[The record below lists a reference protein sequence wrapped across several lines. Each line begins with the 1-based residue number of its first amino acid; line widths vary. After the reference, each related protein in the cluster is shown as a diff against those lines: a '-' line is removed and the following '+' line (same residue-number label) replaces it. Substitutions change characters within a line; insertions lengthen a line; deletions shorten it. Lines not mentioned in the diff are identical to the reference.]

1 MQIVPVK
8 RLLSF
13 LIVTMSAFGIVWAM
27 TVWTAAPAASG
38 TGEAEPPAYRSVE
51 FDIADAAPIAGGT
64 IDYAR
69 IDARLRRVMDDPAM
83 VGLAVGIVEDGR
95 IRFLQGY
102 GETSLG
108 GGDPV
113 TTATVFRWASLS
125 KGVAGD
131 MIALLAAEGRIGL
144 NDPVARYTTT
154 LRLPGGNEASVTVA
168 DLLAHRTGLFA
179 HAQDNKLEDGQDP
192 RTLRAELAAL
202 APICPPNTCH
212 AYQNVAFDAAAE
224 IVERLTGESYEAVVH
239 RNLFAPAGMRSASI
253 SRAGLQ
259 NAASWAR
266 PHIGGRNPR
275 MAEVNENY
283 YRVPA
288 AGGVNGSIEDLT
300 QWMLAQMGGASGVI
314 PANVLAAAHAPRV
327 ATPGEDRRR
336 RKYGERTT
344 GSGYGLGWRSF
355 DYAGHRVVGHHGGVM
370 GYRSMILFDPARRSG
385 VVALWNAS
393 NNVPAGLEYEVMDMV
408 YRLPFRDWL
417 ELDTPRG
424 GAAAQERPENEGGN
438 S

>member
-1 MQIVPVK
+1 MSVK

-38 TGEAEPPAYRSVE
+38 TGDAEPPTYRPIE

-69 IDARLRRVMDDPAM
+69 IDARLRRVMEDPAM

-95 IRFLQGY
+95 IRFLKGY

-108 GGDPV
+108 SGDPV

-131 MIALLAAEGRIGL
+131 MVALLAGEGRIALG
-144 NDPVARYTTT
+144 DPVARHAAT
-154 LRLPGGNEASVTVA
+154 LRLPGGGEASVSVA

-179 HAQDNKLEDGQDP
+179 HAQDAKLEDGEDP
-192 RTLRAELAAL
+192 RMLRAGLAAL
-202 APICPPNTCH
+202 TPICPPGTCH
-212 AYQNVAFDAAAE
+212 AYQNVAYDAAAE
-224 IVERLTGESYEAVVH
+224 IVERLTGESYEAAV
-239 RNLFAPAGMRSASI
+239 RRALFEPIGMRGASI

-259 NAASWAR
+259 SAPSWAR
-266 PHIGGRNPR
+266 PHIGGRNRR

-300 QWMLAQMGGASGVI
+300 QWMLAQMGGAPGVI
-314 PANVLAAAHAPRV
+314 PAHVLAAAHAPRV

-336 RKYGERTT
+336 RKYAERTSA
-344 GSGYGLGWRSF
+344 SGYGLGWRSF
-355 DYAGHRVVGHHGGVM
+355 DYAGRRVVGHHGGVM
-370 GYRSMILFDPARRSG
+370 GYRSMMLFDPARRSG
-385 VVALWNAS
+385 VVALWNATT
-393 NNVPAGLEYEVMDMV
+393 NVPAGLEYEVMDMV

-417 ELDTPRG
+417 ELDTPED
-424 GAAAQERPENEGGN
+424 GAPAPERPENEGGN
-438 S
+438 G

>member
-1 MQIVPVK
+1 MLPK
-8 RLLSF
+8 RLLSL
-13 LIVTMSAFGIVWAM
+13 LIVAISAFGIVWAM
-27 TVWTAAPAASG
+27 TAWRAAPAAG
-38 TGEAEPPAYRSVE
+38 GGEARSPRPVQL
-51 FDIADAAPIAGGT
+51 DIAEAPPLQPGT

-69 IDARLRRVMDDPAM
+69 LDARLRQVMEDPAM

-95 IRFLQGY
+95 IRFLKGY
-102 GETSLG
+102 GETSAG
-108 GGDPV
+108 SGDPV
-113 TTATVFRWASLS
+113 TSATVFRWASLS

-131 MIALLAAEGRIGL
+131 MLALLAGEGRLRLG
-144 NDPVARYTTT
+144 DPAARYAAS
-154 LRLPGGNEASVTVA
+154 LRLPGGSEANVTVA
-168 DLLAHRTGLFA
+168 DLLSHQTGLFG
-179 HAQDNKLEDGQDP
+179 HAQDAKLEDGQDP
-192 RTLRAELAAL
+192 RTLRTELATL
-202 APICPPNTCH
+202 TPICPPGTCH

-224 IVERLTGESYEAVVH
+224 IVERLTGESYEAAV
-239 RNLFAPAGMRSASI
+239 RRALFEPAGMRSASI

-259 NAASWAR
+259 NAPSWAR
-266 PHIGGRNPR
+266 PHVGGRSPR

-300 QWMLAQMGGASGVI
+300 HWMLAQMSGASGVI

-336 RKYGERTT
+336 RKYGERTSA
-344 GSGYGLGWRSF
+344 SGYGLGWRSF

-417 ELDTPRG
+417 ELDTPRNG
-424 GAAAQERPENEGGN
+424 VAAPERPENEGG

>member
-1 MQIVPVK
+1 MSLK

-38 TGEAEPPAYRSVE
+38 TDDGAPPVYRAVELNVAAGAPPAPGDV
-51 FDIADAAPIAGGT
+51 
-64 IDYAR
+64 DYAR
-69 IDARLRRVMDDPAM
+69 LDARIVRMMEDPAM

-95 IRFLQGY
+95 IRFLKGY
-102 GETSLG
+102 GETGVGS
-108 GGDPV
+108 GDPV

-131 MIALLAAEGRIGL
+131 MVALLASQRRLAL
-144 NDPVARYTTT
+144 ADPVARYAAS
-154 LRLPGGNEASVTVA
+154 LRLPGGSEASLTVA
-168 DLLAHRTGLFA
+168 DLLTHRTGLFA
-179 HAQDNKLEDGQDP
+179 HAQDAKLEDGEDP
-192 RTLRAELAAL
+192 RALRAGLAAL
-202 APICPPNTCH
+202 TPICPPGTCH
-212 AYQNVAFDAAAE
+212 ASQNVAYDAAAE
-224 IVERLTGESYEAVVH
+224 IVERLTGESYEAAV
-239 RNLFAPAGMRSASI
+239 RETLFAPLGMRSASI

-259 NAASWAR
+259 SAPSWAR
-266 PHIGGRNPR
+266 PHIGGRNRR

-300 QWMLAQMGGASGVI
+300 QWMLAQMGGAPDVI
-314 PANVLAAAHAPRV
+314 PAGALAEAHAPRV

-336 RKYGERTT
+336 RKFAERTSA
-344 GSGYGLGWRSF
+344 SGYGLGWRSF
-355 DYAGHRVVGHHGGVM
+355 DYAGRRVVGHHGGVM

-385 VVALWNAS
+385 IVALWNAS
-393 NNVPAGLEYEVMDMV
+393 TNVPAGLEYEVMDMV

-417 ELDTPRG
+417 ELDTPPD
-424 GAAAQERPENEGGN
+424 GAPAPERPENEGGN
-438 S
+438 G